1 LFAQTPKV
9 NTATV
14 KFDKKMA
21 SSSKRSRT
29 APKKSSL
36 KQDDG
41 KAEVVDVETPDTPG
55 ESPSPSKKVHLNVA
69 DDSADT
75 REANAVTVSGAAV
88 GVVTPAAKA
97 HRAPSNDDE
106 DGNTAQGTLPR
117 ALFDSPGP
125 RPVAIT
131 PSKKQAEEE
140 DAEPGAKR
148 KLIFGRLVTERIVP
162 ENVKQV
168 YGIVRK
174 LTGSIGGNG
183 SHGPIY
189 GELTMGSMQ
198 KMVNLMKEYTGLDTS
213 SRFIDVGSGIGK
225 PNLHVAQDPGVEF
238 SYGIEVEVDRW
249 VLGLNCLKGVLDA
262 AHKQSTANADELIRH
277 RCIFEHGDIRDA
289 KTFDPFT
296 HVYMFSIG

>member
-1 LFAQTPKV
+1 
-9 NTATV
+9 
-14 KFDKKMA
+14 MM

-29 APKKSSL
+29 AQKKSSL
-36 KQDDG
+36 KQHRG
-41 KAEVVDVETPDTPG
+41 KAEVVDVETPDTPS
-55 ESPSPSKKVHLNVA
+55 ESPSPSKKAHLNIA

-75 REANAVTVSGAAV
+75 REHKAVLISGSAV
-88 GVVTPAAKA
+88 GIVTPAAKA

-106 DGNTAQGTLPR
+106 DDTTAQGTLPR
-117 ALFDSPGP
+117 ALFDSPGR

-131 PSKKQAEEE
+131 PSKKQVDD

-148 KLIFGRLVTERIVP
+148 KLIFGRMVTERIVP

-198 KMVNLMKEYTGLDTS
+198 KMTNIMKEYTGLDTS

-238 SYGIEVEVDRW
+238 SYGIEVEEARW

-262 AHKQSTANADELIRH
+262 AHDQSTASADESIRH

-289 KTFDPFT
+289 QSFDPFT

>member
-1 LFAQTPKV
+1 
-9 NTATV
+9 
-14 KFDKKMA
+14 MA
-21 SSSKRSRT
+21 SSTKRSRT
-29 APKKSSL
+29 APKKLSL
-36 KQDDG
+36 KQHHG
-41 KAEVVDVETPDTPG
+41 KAEVVDVETPDTPS
-55 ESPSPSKKVHLNVA
+55 ESPSPSKKVHLDVA
-69 DDSADT
+69 DDSADS
-75 REANAVTVSGAAV
+75 REHIAVVVPLSTVGI
-88 GVVTPAAKA
+88 VTPAAK
-97 HRAPSNDDE
+97 HHHAPSNDDE
-106 DGNTAQGTLPR
+106 DDNTANVTLPR
-117 ALFDSPGP
+117 ALFESPGP

-131 PSKKQAEEE
+131 PSKKKVED

-148 KLIFGRLVTERIVP
+148 KLIFGRMVTERIVP

-198 KMVNLMKEYTGLDTS
+198 KMANVMKEYTGLDTS

-262 AHKQSTANADELIRH
+262 AHKQSATSADELIRH

-289 KTFDPFT
+289 KSFDPFT

>member
-1 LFAQTPKV
+1 LAD
-9 NTATV
+9 NREHIA
-14 KFDKKMA
+14 
-21 SSSKRSRT
+21 
-29 APKKSSL
+29 
-36 KQDDG
+36 
-41 KAEVVDVETPDTPG
+41 VVVPG
-55 ESPSPSKKVHLNVA
+55 
-69 DDSADT
+69 SA
-75 REANAVTVSGAAV
+75 
-88 GVVTPAAKA
+88 VVTPATKR
-97 HRAPSNDDE
+97 HREPSNDDE
-106 DGNTAQGTLPR
+106 DDNTSKVALPR
-117 ALFDSPGP
+117 ALFESPGP
-125 RPVAIT
+125 RPVAVT
-131 PSKKQAEEE
+131 PSKKQAEVDA

-148 KLIFGRLVTERIVP
+148 KLIFGRMVTERIVP

-198 KMVNLMKEYTGLDTS
+198 KMVNVMKEYTGLDTS

-262 AHKQSTANADELIRH
+262 AHKQSTASADELIRH

-289 KTFDPFT
+289 KSFDPFT

>member
-1 LFAQTPKV
+1 V
-9 NTATV
+9 NTAIVTIE
-14 KFDKKMA
+14 KKMA
-21 SSSKRSRT
+21 SSSKRSRGT
-29 APKKSSL
+29 ATKKSSL
-36 KQDDG
+36 KQHHG

-55 ESPSPSKKVHLNVA
+55 ESPSPSKKIHLNVA
-69 DDSADT
+69 DNSADT
-75 REANAVTVSGAAV
+75 RKGKAVMVSGSAV
-88 GVVTPAAKA
+88 GVVTPAAKP

-106 DGNTAQGTLPR
+106 DDNTAQGTLPR
-117 ALFDSPGP
+117 ALFESPGP
-125 RPVAIT
+125 RPAAIT
-131 PSKKQAEEE
+131 PSKKQAEDD
-140 DAEPGAKR
+140 DADEPGAKR
-148 KLIFGRLVTERIVP
+148 KLIFGRMVTERIVP

-198 KMVNLMKEYTGLDTS
+198 KMTNLMKEYTGLDTS

-262 AHKQSTANADELIRH
+262 AHKQSTASADELIRH

-289 KTFDPFT
+289 KSFDPFT

>member
-1 LFAQTPKV
+1 
-9 NTATV
+9 
-14 KFDKKMA
+14 MA
-21 SSSKRSRT
+21 SSSTKRSRT
-29 APKKSSL
+29 APKKSL
-36 KQDDG
+36 KQHHG

-55 ESPSPSKKVHLNVA
+55 ENPSPSKKVHLNVA
-69 DDSADT
+69 DNSADT
-75 REANAVTVSGAAV
+75 REGKAVMVSGSAV
-88 GVVTPAAKA
+88 GVVTPAAKP

-106 DGNTAQGTLPR
+106 DDTTAQGTLPR
-117 ALFDSPGP
+117 ALFESPGP
-125 RPVAIT
+125 RPAAIT
-131 PSKKQAEEE
+131 PSKKQVE
-140 DAEPGAKR
+140 DDDADEPGAKR
-148 KLIFGRLVTERIVP
+148 KLIFGRMVTERIVP

-198 KMVNLMKEYTGLDTS
+198 KMTNLMKEYTGLDTS

-262 AHKQSTANADELIRH
+262 AHEQSTASADETIRH

>member
-1 LFAQTPKV
+1 
-9 NTATV
+9 
-14 KFDKKMA
+14 MA

-29 APKKSSL
+29 AQKKSSL
-36 KQDDG
+36 KQQQHGVVVEDVQPPG
-41 KAEVVDVETPDTPG
+41 VVVDVETPNTPS
-55 ESPSPSKKVHLNVA
+55 ESRTPSKKVRLNVA
-69 DDSADT
+69 GDSVDDAQKHV
-75 REANAVTVSGAAV
+75 AVTVPGSA
-88 GVVTPAAKA
+88 VVTPAANR
-97 HRAPSNDDE
+97 HRAPLDEDE
-106 DGNTAQGTLPR
+106 DGNTAKNAPRR

-125 RPVAIT
+125 RPVPIT
-131 PSKKQAEEE
+131 PSKKQAEN
-140 DAEPGAKR
+140 DAEPKAKQR
-148 KLIFGRLVTERIVP
+148 LMFGRLVTETVVP

-183 SHGPIY
+183 CHGPIY

-198 KMVNLMKEYTGLDTS
+198 KMANLMKEYTGLDTS

-238 SYGIEVEVDRW
+238 SYGIEVEVSRW
-249 VLGLNCLKGVLDA
+249 VLGLTCLKGVLDA
-262 AHKQSTANADELIRH
+262 AYEQSLTSADGRIQH

-289 KTFDPFT
+289 QSFDPFT

>member
-1 LFAQTPKV
+1 
-9 NTATV
+9 
-14 KFDKKMA
+14 
-21 SSSKRSRT
+21 
-29 APKKSSL
+29 
-36 KQDDG
+36 
-41 KAEVVDVETPDTPG
+41 VDVETPDTPS
-55 ESPSPSKKVHLNVA
+55 ESPSPSKKVHLNAA
-69 DDSADT
+69 DDLVDT
-75 REANAVTVSGAAV
+75 REHVAPVVTGSAV
-88 GVVTPAAKA
+88 GIVTPAAKY
-97 HRAPSNDDE
+97 HRAPSNDD
-106 DGNTAQGTLPR
+106 DDDNTAKVALPR
-117 ALFDSPGP
+117 ALFESPGP

-131 PSKKQAEEE
+131 PSKKQSED
-140 DAEPGAKR
+140 DAEPGSKR
-148 KLIFGRLVTERIVP
+148 KLIFGRMVTERIVP

-262 AHKQSTANADELIRH
+262 AHKQSAASADELIRH

-289 KTFDPFT
+289 QSFDPFT

>member
-1 LFAQTPKV
+1 LLAHTSKS

-14 KFDKKMA
+14 KNHKKMM
-21 SSSKRSRT
+21 STSKRSRT
-29 APKKSSL
+29 AQKKSSL
-36 KQDDG
+36 KQHHG
-41 KAEVVDVETPDTPG
+41 KAEVVDVETPDSPS

-69 DDSADT
+69 YDSADT
-75 REANAVTVSGAAV
+75 REDKPVLVSGSAV
-88 GVVTPAAKA
+88 GIVTPAAKA
-97 HRAPSNDDE
+97 HRDPSNEDD
-106 DGNTAQGTLPR
+106 NTAQGTLPR

-131 PSKKQAEEE
+131 PSKKQVED

-148 KLIFGRLVTERIVP
+148 KLIFGRMVTERIVP

-198 KMVNLMKEYTGLDTS
+198 KMVNVMKEYTGLDTS

-262 AHKQSTANADELIRH
+262 AHKQSTASANELIRH

-289 KTFDPFT
+289 KSFDPFT